1 MNLRRPQVLILI
13 AFGLFFFLGIS
24 ALMARALSATGTE
37 RAKAVDVARAEA
49 RGDVGAVL
57 RMTPACA
64 KDAACS
70 AATRAFAGKLKRP
83 GHVEVLQYQPSVQM
97 ALSDEVGT
105 GRLAWR
111 AGNGLPVVQ
120 CIRVKRSDPL
130 TGGGG
135 VELLAVS
142 KPIGNQAPCP

>member
-1 MNLRRPQVLILI
+1 VNLRRPQVLILI

-24 ALMARALSATGTE
+24 ALVARALSGTGQE

-49 RGDVGAVL
+49 RGDVDAVL
-57 RMTPACA
+57 RLTPTCA
-64 KDAACS
+64 RDAACA
-70 AATRAFAGKLKRP
+70 AATRAFAGQLERP
-83 GHVEVLQYQPSVQM
+83 GQVEVLQYEPSVEV

-111 AGNGLPVVQ
+111 AGDGLPVVQ

-130 TGGGG
+130 SGGGA
-135 VELLAVS
+135 ELLAVS
-142 KPIGNQAPCP
+142 KPIRNTAPCP